1 MTEPATFK
9 RFCQRCRVFRQVTWG
24 AAGTPRYCAPC
35 LAEMAAGQETPAQVD
50 AKIRR
55 REKRRLRAVEIKAWL
70 RRYKAH
76 LGCWYCPENDP
87 ACLDLHHVDP
97 GLKKFNISLACRT
110 ANTLDA
116 LKQEIDKCRVVCSN
130 CHRKLHYRERNKE
143 LEEED
148 YPDLGEIP
156 SSSEAETTFGDFVR
170 TVKIA
175 TPVQLPPLSDEVAA
189 ARSAPGFSEVMAEL
203 RRKCFPGQED

>member
-1 MTEPATFK
+1 ME
-9 RFCQRCRVFRQVTWG
+9 
-24 AAGTPRYCAPC
+24 
-35 LAEMAAGQETPAQVD
+35 AGQETPAQAD

-55 REKRRLRAVEIKAWL
+55 REKRRLRVAEIKAWL

-97 GLKKFNISLACRT
+97 GLKLFNISVARHT
-110 ANTLDA
+110 AGTLDS
-116 LKQEIDKCRVVCSN
+116 LKQEIDKCRVVCAN
-130 CHRKLHYRERNKE
+130 CHRKLHDRERSKE
-143 LEEED
+143 MESED
-148 YPDLGEIP
+148 YPDLGE
-156 SSSEAETTFGDFVR
+156 SSSASETAPETTFGDFVR
-170 TVKIA
+170 TIKIE
-175 TPVQLPPLSDEVAA
+175 TPVHLPPPSDEVAA